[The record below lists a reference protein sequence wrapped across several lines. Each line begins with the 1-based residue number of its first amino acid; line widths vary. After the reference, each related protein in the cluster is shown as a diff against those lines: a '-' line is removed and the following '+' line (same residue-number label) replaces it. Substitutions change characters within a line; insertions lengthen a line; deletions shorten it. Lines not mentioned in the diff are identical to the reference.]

1 MDLNTIWYLL
11 IGVLLIGYAI
21 LDGFDLGVGALHLLA
36 KGDKERRLLL
46 NSIGPVWDGNE
57 VWLITGG
64 GALFAAFPHAYA
76 TAFSGF
82 YLAFMLLL
90 VALISRAV
98 SIEFRSKRES
108 QAWRNFWDYSFSIG
122 SVLSAVL
129 FGVAIGNMV
138 GGIKIGADMEYAGTF
153 FDLLTPYT
161 VLMGVFNLALFTM
174 HGAIYLFIKTDGDLQ
189 ARVKDW
195 AMRAFFVF
203 LALYVIITATT
214 LYMKP
219 EMIAN
224 FSFGQIQPVD
234 GSPHEL
240 VQSNQIF
247 ISVFAWII
255 VILNGLAIA
264 NIPRTLVQ
272 GKELQAF
279 LSSACTIAA
288 LVFLFAVGV
297 FPNMITSSLDP
308 TYSLT
313 IYNAASSEKTLFT
326 MLIMA
331 LIGMPLVLSYTISI
345 YWVFR
350 GKTTITKHGY

>member
-36 KGDKERRLLL
+36 KDDNERRLLL

-90 VALISRAV
+90 VSLISRAV

-122 SVLSAVL
+122 SVLSAIL

-138 GGIKIGADMEYAGTF
+138 AGIKIGSDMEYAGTF

-161 VLMGVFNLALFTM
+161 VLAGVFNLALFTM
-174 HGAIYLFIKTDGDLQ
+174 HGAIYLFVKTEGDLQ
-189 ARVKDW
+189 ERVKGW

-203 LALYVIITATT
+203 LALYVIVTAAT

-224 FSFGQIQPVD
+224 FSFGKIQPAT
-234 GSPHEL
+234 GSAHEL
-240 VQSNQIF
+240 IQSNQVV

-264 NIPRTLVQ
+264 NIPRTLVH

-308 TYSLT
+308 AYSLT